1 MARRISTSS
10 IRSKLQQLQSRQRQ
24 ALGKLKQAVQ
34 NLERAERERIRRVNA
49 AIDRYNA
56 AARTHNIRMRENQQR
71 LKTGIARLRASSAS
85 PRVVTYRAAVV
96 RLTESYS
103 RLDAS
108 SQYRSLSNEENYLY
122 DLSEREAANSVSLLN
137 VLEEDQDASGD
148 SSDAADL
155 QATVIDDEISSL
167 SDDLDRRWRGALF
180 SLNPKNPEAAR
191 HFCTSVR
198 EVFTGIIE
206 ISAPDEEVEAAMP
219 NCDRTPQG
227 SVSRRAKMAY
237 RLRSKGIVN
246 SELEAFAN
254 ENIDNV
260 LALFGELNGG
270 THGPSGKFSLTAL
283 REIKK
288 RVEDSLLFLCQI
300 AA

>member
-1 MARRISTSS
+1 MARRFSTSS
-10 IRSKLQQLQSRQRQ
+10 FRSKLQQLQSRQRQ

-34 NLERAERERIRRVNA
+34 NLERAERERVRRVNA

-56 AARTHNIRMRENQQR
+56 AARNHNNRLRQNQQR
-71 LKTGIARLRASSAS
+71 LKIGIARLRASSSS
-85 PRVVTYRAAVV
+85 PRVLTYRTAVV
-96 RLTESYS
+96 RLTESYA

-108 SQYRSLSNEENYLY
+108 SKSRSLSNQENYLY
-122 DLSEREAANSVSLLN
+122 DLSEQEAANSVSLLN
-137 VLEEDQDASGD
+137 ALEEDQDASGD
-148 SSDAADL
+148 SSYASDL

-180 SLNPKNPEAAR
+180 SLDPQNPEAAR

-206 ISAPDEEVEAAMP
+206 LSAPDEEVEAAMP

-227 SVSRRAKMAY
+227 SVTRRAKMAY

-246 SELEAFAN
+246 SELEAFAD

-260 LALFGELNGG
+260 LALFTELNGA
-270 THGPSGKFSLTAL
+270 THGPTGKLGLPAL
-283 REIKK
+283 REIKR
-288 RVEDSLLFLCQI
+288 RVEESLLFLCQI